1 MHSMQLLLSVTACL
15 VLLAAAPQQKDRP
28 PLYDPAADSFAD
40 LEEAIVAAQ
49 DSGRRILLTVGG
61 NWCGW
66 CYALDGYIHEH
77 EDVHALL
84 ETSFVSLK
92 VNMDQENPNEEFLS
106 QYPDIGGYPH
116 LFVLDSDGTFLHSQ
130 STGPLEEGRS
140 YDKAKLMGFL
150 KEWGP
155 STLP

>member
-1 MHSMQLLLSVTACL
+1 MRSMQLLLVAAACL
-15 VLLAAAPQQKDRP
+15 TLLAATQTRKDRP
-28 PLYDPAADSFAD
+28 PLYDPSADSFAD
-40 LEEAIVAAQ
+40 LEEAVVAAQ
-49 DSGRRILLTVGG
+49 ESGRRILLTVGG

-66 CYALDGYIHEH
+66 CYALNDYIKAN

-84 ETSFVSLK
+84 EESFVSLK
-92 VNMDQENPNEEFLS
+92 VNMDTENPNEEFLS
-106 QYPDIGGYPH
+106 RYPSINGYPH
-116 LFVLDSDGTFLHSQ
+116 FFVLDSDGTILHTQ

-155 STLP
+155 RQ